1 MTRTKTEHPDLMPTI
16 RLRTLRG
23 RLLGL
28 LSLSRLNAAH
38 GYVREDLLIAS
49 PTWPR
54 LRRLTVYRRL
64 GGPPPRPDLP
74 RAA

>member
-1 MTRTKTEHPDLMPTI
+1 MIRTMGRPDLMPTI
-16 RLRTLRG
+16 SLRSVRG
-23 RLLGL
+23 RMLGL
-28 LSLSRLNAAH
+28 LSLSRINPTD

-49 PTWPR
+49 PTSPR
-54 LRRLTVYRRL
+54 LRRLTVFRRL